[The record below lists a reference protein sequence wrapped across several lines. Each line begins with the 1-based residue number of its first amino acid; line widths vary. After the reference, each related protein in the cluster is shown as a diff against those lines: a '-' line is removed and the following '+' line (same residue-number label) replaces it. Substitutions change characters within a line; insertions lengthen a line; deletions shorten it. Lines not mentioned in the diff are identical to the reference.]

1 MNPKAFE
8 LYKEIK
14 DYISID
20 INGNI
25 TITKDDIPKEIKE
38 KIELFKKEYSSTK

>member
-1 MNPKAFE
+1 MNPIAFE

-25 TITKDDIPKEIKE
+25 TIIKDDVPDDIKK
-38 KIELFKKEYSSTK
+38 KIEMFKKKYSSTK